1 MLNAR
6 GRVVDDRGVPR
17 VTFYVTDDDYRA
29 LQSRAADA
37 RLKLRHDVH
46 SEMLARASGARRLP
60 VRV

>member
-1 MLNAR
+1 MTGAC
-6 GRVVDDRGVPR
+6 PR